1 MPQSEVTSALCPEC
15 GGSGWVIAADGG
27 AGRARPCACRQ
38 RQRASHLLA
47 AAAIPDRYAHCK
59 IASFFV
65 SSPDAHEH
73 NQLVQARTTARSYVD
88 QFLKEGGGFSESGL
102 LFIGPPGTGKT
113 HLAVSV
119 LRELIERYGV
129 RGRFAEFGALLHQ
142 IQATFD
148 PGSQESKHAVLD
160 PLTEADVLVLD
171 ELGAQQATPWVR
183 DILYLVINQ
192 RYSRKL
198 PTIFTTNYRLPGKE
212 AAIAQATAAHTK
224 PERLDRGR
232 DPLGTVPA
240 AVAEPVHLLSSRIQ
254 SALVSRLYE
263 MAQPIEL
270 TAVADFRRE
279 HKLYK
284 ARVAP

>member
-1 MPQSEVTSALCPEC
+1 
-15 GGSGWVIAADGG
+15 VIAPDGG

-38 RQRASHLLA
+38 RQRAAHLLA
-47 AAAIPDRYAHCK
+47 AAAIPDRYLHCK

-73 NQLVQARTTARSYVD
+73 TQLLQARTTAQSYVD
-88 QFLKEGGGFSESGL
+88 QFLKEGGGWSDSGL

-113 HLAVSV
+113 HLAVGV
-119 LRELIERYGV
+119 LRELVKRYGV
-129 RGRFAEFGALLHQ
+129 RGRFSEFSSLLHQ

-183 DILYLVINQ
+183 DILYLIINQ
-192 RYSRKL
+192 RYLRKL

-212 AAIAQATAAHTK
+212 ASVAMAAVK

-240 AVAEPVHLLSSRIQ
+240 GVPEPVHLLTSRIQ
-254 SALVSRLYE
+254 APLVSRLYE
-263 MAQPIEL
+263 MAQPVEL

-279 HKLYK
+279 HKLYR
-284 ARVAP
+284 ARVGP

>member
-15 GGSGWVIAADGG
+15 EGSGWVIAPDGG

-38 RQRASHLLA
+38 RQRAAHLLA
-47 AAAIPDRYAHCK
+47 TAAIPDRYLHCK
-59 IASFFV
+59 IPSFFV

-73 NQLVQARTTARSYVD
+73 NQLVQARTTAQGYVD
-88 QFLKEGGGFSESGL
+88 QFLKEGGGWTESGL

-113 HLAVSV
+113 HLAVGV
-119 LRELIERYGV
+119 LRELIKRYGV
-129 RGRFAEFGALLHQ
+129 RGRFAEFGSLLHQ

-183 DILYLVINQ
+183 DILYLIINQ
-192 RYSRKL
+192 RYLRRL

-212 AAIAQATAAHTK
+212 ASIAMAAVK

-232 DPLGTVPA
+232 DPVGTVPA
-240 AVAEPVHLLSSRIQ
+240 GVAEPVHLLSSRIQ
-254 SALVSRLYE
+254 APLVSRLYE

>member
-15 GGSGWVIAADGG
+15 EGSGWVIAPDGG

-38 RQRASHLLA
+38 RQRAAHLLA
-47 AAAIPDRYAHCK
+47 AAAIPDRYLHCK
-59 IASFFV
+59 IPSFFV

-73 NQLVQARTTARSYVD
+73 NQLVQARTTAQGYVD
-88 QFLKEGGGFSESGL
+88 QFLKEGGGWTESGL

-113 HLAVSV
+113 HLAVGV
-119 LRELIERYGV
+119 LRELIKRYGV
-129 RGRFAEFGALLHQ
+129 RGRFAEFGSLLHQ

-183 DILYLVINQ
+183 DILYLIINQ
-192 RYSRKL
+192 RYLRRL

-212 AAIAQATAAHTK
+212 ASIAMAAVK

-232 DPLGTVPA
+232 DPAGTVPA
-240 AVAEPVHLLSSRIQ
+240 GVPEPVHLLSSRIQ
-254 SALVSRLYE
+254 APLVSRLYE